1 MIIYLNQVYRIIYEY
16 LLKNESQCCD
26 LIAYIRSGAFKNKGR
41 KDPNIGRDGITKM
54 SIELPRSAII
64 VLDRLT
70 SQGPMTP
77 KAISST
83 VDLAPRTVSFALRKL
98 MGQSLCK
105 KIPNLSDMRQ
115 PLYAAD
121 MERAKALRLRFEHV
135 FRQVLV

>member
-1 MIIYLNQVYRIIYEY
+1 MVI
-16 LLKNESQCCD
+16 S
-26 LIAYIRSGAFKNKGR
+26 
-41 KDPNIGRDGITKM
+41 KM

-70 SQGPMTP
+70 SEGPMTP
-77 KAISST
+77 KDISNR

-98 MGQSLCK
+98 MGQKLCR
-105 KIPNLSDMRQ
+105 KIPNLNDMRQ

-121 MERAKALRLRFEHV
+121 MERARELRMRFEHV

>member
-1 MIIYLNQVYRIIYEY
+1 
-16 LLKNESQCCD
+16 
-26 LIAYIRSGAFKNKGR
+26 
-41 KDPNIGRDGITKM
+41 M

-70 SQGPMTP
+70 TEGPMTP
-77 KAISST
+77 KDISSS

-98 MGQSLCK
+98 VGQKLCK
-105 KIPNLSDMRQ
+105 KIPNLTDMRQ

-121 MERAKALRLRFEHV
+121 MERARELRMRFEHV

>member
-1 MIIYLNQVYRIIYEY
+1 MVF
-16 LLKNESQCCD
+16 S
-26 LIAYIRSGAFKNKGR
+26 
-41 KDPNIGRDGITKM
+41 KM

-70 SQGPMTP
+70 SEGPLTP
-77 KAISST
+77 KAISNR

-98 MGQSLCK
+98 MGQQLCK

-121 MERAKALRLRFEHV
+121 LERAKALRTRFEHV

>member
-1 MIIYLNQVYRIIYEY
+1 VNL
-16 LLKNESQCCD
+16 CFD
-26 LIAYIRSGAFKNKGR
+26 LISYIRLNAFNNRDGKTQY
-41 KDPNIGRDGITKM
+41 IIRDGITKM

-70 SQGPMTP
+70 SEGPMTP
-77 KAISST
+77 KAISSR

-98 MGQSLCK
+98 MGQSLCR

-121 MERAKALRLRFEHV
+121 MERARALRTRFEHV

>member
-1 MIIYLNQVYRIIYEY
+1 MQILCGN
-16 LLKNESQCCD
+16 
-26 LIAYIRSGAFKNKGR
+26 R
-41 KDPNIGRDGITKM
+41 KDHKIRDGTDSM

-70 SQGPMTP
+70 TEGPMTP
-77 KAISST
+77 KDISSR

-98 MGQSLCK
+98 MGQKLCK
-105 KIPNLSDMRQ
+105 KIPNLTDMRQ

-121 MERAKALRLRFEHV
+121 VERARELRMKFEHV

>member
-1 MIIYLNQVYRIIYEY
+1 MIFDLNRFSLIIYEY
-16 LLKNESQCCD
+16 LLKNGNSCFD
-26 LIAYIRSGAFKNKGR
+26 LISYIRSGAFNSKGR
-41 KDPNIGRDGITKM
+41 KDPNIGRDGITNM

-70 SQGPMTP
+70 SEGPLTP
-77 KAISST
+77 KAISSR

-98 MGQSLCK
+98 LGQSLCK

-121 MERAKALRLRFEHV
+121 MERAKALRSRFEHV

>member
-1 MIIYLNQVYRIIYEY
+1 MVEN
-16 LLKNESQCCD
+16 
-26 LIAYIRSGAFKNKGR
+26 
-41 KDPNIGRDGITKM
+41 KM

-70 SQGPMTP
+70 SEGPMTP
-77 KAISST
+77 KAISSI

-98 MGQSLCK
+98 MGQKLCK
-105 KIPNLSDMRQ
+105 KIPNLTDMRQ

-121 MERAKALRLRFEHV
+121 MERAKELRMKFDHV

>member
-1 MIIYLNQVYRIIYEY
+1 MRVSAVTL
-16 LLKNESQCCD
+16 S
-26 LIAYIRSGAFKNKGR
+26 LILGAVHILVGTERPKHH
-41 KDPNIGRDGITKM
+41 
-54 SIELPRSAII
+54 
-64 VLDRLT
+64 RLT
-70 SQGPMTP
+70 SEGPMTP

-98 MGQSLCK
+98 MGKSLCK

-121 MERAKALRLRFEHV
+121 MERAKALRTRFEHV

>member
-1 MIIYLNQVYRIIYEY
+1 MP
-16 LLKNESQCCD
+16 SCCD
-26 LIAYIRSGAFKNKGR
+26 LISYIGRRVFKKR
-41 KDPNIGRDGITKM
+41 EQKDPTIQGMVENNM

-70 SQGPMTP
+70 SEGPLTP
-77 KAISST
+77 KAISSR

-98 MGQSLCK
+98 MGQKLCK
-105 KIPNLSDMRQ
+105 KIPNLTDMRQ

-121 MERAKALRLRFEHV
+121 MERAKQLRVKFEHV

>member
-1 MIIYLNQVYRIIYEY
+1 MN
-16 LLKNESQCCD
+16 SCFD
-26 LIAYIRSGAFKNKGR
+26 LISYIDFRTSNTRDGKTQF
-41 KDPNIGRDGITKM
+41 IGRDGTKKM

-70 SQGPMTP
+70 SEGPMTP
-77 KAISST
+77 KAISSR
-83 VDLAPRTVSFALRKL
+83 VELAPRTVSFALRKL
-98 MGQSLCK
+98 MGQSLCR

-121 MERAKALRLRFEHV
+121 MERARALRSRFEHV